1 MTIDHI
7 ALYTGDL
14 EVMKMFFIT
23 YFDAQVNEP
32 YHNPRTG
39 LRTYFLSF
47 DNGTRLEIMQHPDV
61 DLSPLPLNHR
71 GLIHLAFSLGSRQAV
86 DDKATLLQRA
96 GYRVLSGPRITGD
109 GYYEACI
116 QGPEDL
122 QIELTE

>member
-47 DNGTRLEIMQHPDV
+47 DNGTRLEIMQRPDCGPV
-61 DLSPLPLNHR
+61 SIATKPSWTHSPS
-71 GLIHLAFSLGSRQAV
+71 FFTWVSTSR
-86 DDKATLLQRA
+86 
-96 GYRVLSGPRITGD
+96 
-109 GYYEACI
+109 
-116 QGPEDL
+116 
-122 QIELTE
+122 